1 VAQLPFHDIW
11 KANTQEE
18 PKMREELSEQL
29 KTALKARD
37 QRRTTTL
44 RAISAAIKDRDIA
57 NRPENRGPITNDE
70 IITMIQKMV
79 KQREESF
86 AIYAQAGRQDLAT
99 VEKQEIDILNE
110 FLPKGLS
117 DTEVTAA
124 IASAIAK
131 TGAVGGKDMGKVIA
145 SLKSDYPGRIDFGKV
160 AGKVK
165 AALG

>member
-1 VAQLPFHDIW
+1 
-11 KANTQEE
+11 
-18 PKMREELSEQL
+18 MRDQISEQL

-37 QRRTTTL
+37 ARRTMTL

-57 NRPENRGPITNDE
+57 VRTENRGPITNDE
-70 IITMIQKMV
+70 IIPIIQKMV

-86 AIYAQAGRQDLAT
+86 AIYAEAGRQDLAT
-99 VEKQEIDILNE
+99 VEKEEIDILNE

-117 DTEVTAA
+117 EEEVATAIKAA
-124 IASAIAK
+124 IEK
-131 TGAVGGKDMGKVIA
+131 TGAVGGRDMGKVIA
-145 SLKSDYPGRIDFGKV
+145 SLKADYPGRIDFGKA